1 MKIASANLQ
10 MASSHAALQ
19 HRETK
24 ESLRMWVGQQRPNFE
39 ALNQQRPRP
48 ANDSVSIS
56 DAGKSAQSADDIKKE
71 LDDAVDRDPGL
82 NLIRQMLEFL
92 TGEKIKV
99 TDVADLHTS
108 HEQSQSSTVSSSTA
122 RQSSGFGVE
131 YSRSESYTETEQTS
145 FAASGTVK
153 TADGKEISFSIEL
166 SMARSYHE
174 ESSVSLRLGDAAKQV
189 DPLILNFGGTAAQLA
204 DQRFSFDLNS
214 DGKQEQINSLKQGS
228 GFLVFDRNN
237 DGKINNGHE
246 MFGPSSGNGFS
257 ELSALDDDDNG
268 WIDENDSAYSKL
280 QVWQGARNGQGE
292 LQSLAA
298 AGVGAIALSH
308 VSTPFSIKNETN
320 DLLAQV
326 RNSGIFL
333 QHNGEA
339 GTIQHVDL
347 TV

>member
-10 MASSHAALQ
+10 MASSHAASQ

-24 ESLRMWVGQQRPNFE
+24 ESLRMWVGQQRPNF
-39 ALNQQRPRP
+39 AQLNQRP
-48 ANDSVSIS
+48 AVDTANIS

-92 TGEKIKV
+92 TGEKIRV
-99 TDVADLHTS
+99 IDVDDLDAS
-108 HEQSQSSTVSSSTA
+108 LEQSGTSTTSNVTQ
-122 RQSSGFGVE
+122 QSSGFGVE
-131 YSRSESYTETEQTS
+131 YDYSESYTETEQTNFS
-145 FAASGTVK
+145 ASGSVK
-153 TADGKEISFSIEL
+153 TADGKEISFNIEL

-189 DPLILNFGGTAAQLA
+189 DPLILNFGGTAAQLS

-214 DGKQEQINSLKQGS
+214 DGKQEQINSLKQGC

-237 DGKINNGHE
+237 DGKINNGQE
-246 MFGPSSGNGFS
+246 MFGPSSGNGFA
-257 ELSALDDDDNG
+257 ELSALDDDHNG
-268 WIDENDSAYSKL
+268 WIDENDNAYDKL
-280 QVWQGARNGQGE
+280 QVWQGAGKDQGE
-292 LQSLAA
+292 LQSLAS

-308 VSTPFSIKNETN
+308 SITPFSIKNDANE
-320 DLLAQV
+320 LLAEV
-326 RNSGIFL
+326 RSTGLFL

>member
-1 MKIASANLQ
+1 MKIASADLQ
-10 MASSHAALQ
+10 MASSHAAMQ
-19 HRETK
+19 HREAK
-24 ESLRMWVGQQRPNFE
+24 ESLRMWVGQQRPNF
-39 ALNQQRPRP
+39 AQMNQRPAVDS
-48 ANDSVSIS
+48 ANIS

-71 LDDAVDRDPGL
+71 LDDAVDRDPRL

-99 TDVADLHTS
+99 TDVADLHAS
-108 HEQSQSSTVSSSTA
+108 LEQSQSSAASSSVA
-122 RQSSGFGVE
+122 QQSAGFGIE
-131 YSRSESYTETEQTS
+131 YDYSESYTETEQTS
-145 FAASGTVK
+145 FSASGTVK
-153 TADGKEISFSIEL
+153 TTDGKEISFSIEL

-189 DPLILNFGGTAAQLA
+189 DPLILNFGGTAAQLS

-237 DGKINNGHE
+237 DGKISNGQE
-246 MFGPSSGNGFS
+246 MFGPSSGNGFA
-257 ELSALDDDDNG
+257 ELSALDDDHNG
-268 WIDENDSAYSKL
+268 WIDENDSAYGKL
-280 QVWQGARNGQGE
+280 QVWQGAGNGQGE
-292 LQSLAA
+292 LQSLAS

-308 VSTPFSIKNETN
+308 TITPFSIKNDANE
-320 DLLAQV
+320 LLAQV
-326 RNSGIFL
+326 RSTGIFL
-333 QHNGEA
+333 QHDGEA

>member
-10 MASSHAALQ
+10 MASSHAASQ

-24 ESLRMWVGQQRPNFE
+24 ESLRMWVGQQRPNF
-39 ALNQQRPRP
+39 AQLNQRP
-48 ANDSVSIS
+48 AVDTANIS

-92 TGEKIKV
+92 TGEKIRV
-99 TDVADLHTS
+99 IDVDDLDAS
-108 HEQSQSSTVSSSTA
+108 LEQSGTSTTSNVTQ
-122 RQSSGFGVE
+122 QSSGFGVE
-131 YSRSESYTETEQTS
+131 YDYSESYTETEQTNFS
-145 FAASGTVK
+145 ASGSDK
-153 TADGKEISFSIEL
+153 TADGKEISFNIEL

-189 DPLILNFGGTAAQLA
+189 DPLILNFGGTAAQLS

-237 DGKINNGHE
+237 DGKINNGQE
-246 MFGPSSGNGFS
+246 MFGPSSGNGFA
-257 ELSALDDDDNG
+257 ELSALDDDHNG
-268 WIDENDSAYSKL
+268 WIDENDNAYDKL
-280 QVWQGARNGQGE
+280 QVWQGAGKDQGE
-292 LQSLAA
+292 LQSLAS

-308 VSTPFSIKNETN
+308 SITPFSIKNDANE
-320 DLLAQV
+320 LLAEV
-326 RNSGIFL
+326 RSTGLFL